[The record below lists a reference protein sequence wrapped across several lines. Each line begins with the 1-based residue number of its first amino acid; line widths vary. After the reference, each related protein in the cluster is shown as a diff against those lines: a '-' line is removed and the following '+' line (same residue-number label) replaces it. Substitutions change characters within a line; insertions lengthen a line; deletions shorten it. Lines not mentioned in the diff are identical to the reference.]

1 MLKRMSLTILMLF
14 LLAGCRQAE
23 KAPAAEPL
31 VKEKADGNVT
41 VRLIVE
47 NPDVTLDDDV
57 TLRVEAECPEG
68 VNVELPDIKEDQFD
82 AFVADASKSME
93 KKLTAQGTMLFSR
106 VYGLEPLEKGE
117 AKIDSFIIKVTEN
130 GETREIKTEDLT
142 LMIKPGEDLG
152 EGLAE
157 DELELMAIRS
167 PWQKGWILWSAGGAA
182 VLAAVVALLIW
193 RRRRRE
199 KAVEEE
205 RKSPL
210 ETALAALA
218 QLEKDDLVAKGE
230 LKEYY
235 GRVSSIL
242 REYVEGRYGLQ
253 APERTTEEF
262 MEDLRRDSGTL
273 SKEQKS
279 LLEKF
284 LMHCDLVK
292 FAKFEP
298 SADEVRATFESC
310 KEFVVAAGDKPEVSG

>member
-1 MLKRMSLTILMLF
+1 MTVVK
-14 LLAGCRQAE
+14 
-23 KAPAAEPL
+23 PL
-31 VKEKADGNVT
+31 VKETTDGSLT

-57 TLRVEAECPEG
+57 MLRVEAECPEG
-68 VNVELPDIKEDQFD
+68 VNVELPDLKHDVFD
-82 AFVADASKSME
+82 AFELDATKITE

-106 VYGLEPLEKGE
+106 VYGLEPLNEGE
-117 AKIDSFIIKVTEN
+117 ATIDPFNIKVMED
-130 GETREIKTEDLT
+130 GKEREIETPELT
-142 LMIKPGEDLG
+142 LTIKEGEKLG
-152 EGLAE
+152 EGLAD
-157 DELELMAIRS
+157 DELELMAVRS
-167 PWQKGWILWSAGGAA
+167 PWQKGWILWSAGG
-182 VLAAVVALLIW
+182 VVALAIASLLVW
-193 RRRRRE
+193 RLRRRE
-199 KAVEEE
+199 KAVAEV

-210 ETALAALA
+210 ETALAALE

-273 SKEQKS
+273 TKDQKS

-310 KEFVVAAGDKPEVSG
+310 KEFVVSSGDKTSD

>member
-1 MLKRMSLTILMLF
+1 MLKQMTLSILMLI
-14 LLAGCRQAE
+14 LLAGCRQTE
-23 KAPAAEPL
+23 KAPATEPL
-31 VKEKADGNVT
+31 VKETTSGNVT

-57 TLRVEAECPEG
+57 ILRVEAECPEG
-68 VNVELPDIKEDQFD
+68 VNVEFPDLKHDAFD
-82 AFVADASKSME
+82 AFELDASKITE

-117 AKIDSFIIKVTEN
+117 AKIDSFIIKVSEN
-130 GETREIKTEDLT
+130 GETREIETAELKLD
-142 LMIKPGEDLG
+142 IKPGEDLG

-167 PWQKGWILWSAGGAA
+167 PWQKGWILWSAGGVA
-182 VLAAVVALLIW
+182 VLAVAVGLLIW

-199 KAVEEE
+199 KAIEEE
-205 RKSPL
+205 CKSPL
-210 ETALAALA
+210 ETALAALD
-218 QLEKDDLVAKGE
+218 QLEKDNLVAKGE

-292 FAKFEP
+292 FANFER

-310 KEFVVAAGDKPEVSG
+310 KEFVVAAGDKVNE

>member
-1 MLKRMSLTILMLF
+1 MLKHMILSILMLL

-23 KAPAAEPL
+23 KAPSVEPL

-57 TLRVEAECPEG
+57 MLRVEAECPEG
-68 VNVELPDIKEDQFD
+68 VNVELPDLKHDVFD
-82 AFVADASKSME
+82 AFELDASKIME

-106 VYGLEPLEKGE
+106 VYGLEPLNEGE
-117 AKIDSFIIKVTEN
+117 ATIDPFNIKVMED
-130 GETREIKTEDLT
+130 GKEREIETPELT
-142 LMIKPGEDLG
+142 LTIKEGEKLG

-157 DELELMAIRS
+157 DELELMAVRS
-167 PWQKGWILWSAGGAA
+167 PWQKGWILWSAGG
-182 VLAAVVALLIW
+182 VVALVIASLLVW
-193 RRRRRE
+193 RLRRRE
-199 KAVEEE
+199 KAVAEV

-210 ETALAALA
+210 ETALAALE

-292 FAKFEP
+292 FAKFKP

-310 KEFVVAAGDKPEVSG
+310 KDFVVAAGDKPVVSD